1 MRGTLV
7 NKPIRLDFIA
17 LMHFVLQSA
26 SEACSVPMESTSM
39 SATTVKSIALLT
51 VVMSTPLLLSY
62 NIKYQKFPQG
72 LPYLFLYFGGL
83 LSVFITPVL
92 LLLGLIVTIRIF
104 LSSDVSNRPS
114 FLAWNLLGIFVGVI
128 AEVVFIAARNSPP

>member
-1 MRGTLV
+1 
-7 NKPIRLDFIA
+7 
-17 LMHFVLQSA
+17 
-26 SEACSVPMESTSM
+26 M
-39 SATTVKSIALLT
+39 SATTVKSIAVLT

-83 LSVFITPVL
+83 LGVFITPVL

-104 LSSDVSNRPS
+104 LAPGMSNRPS
-114 FLAWNLLGIFVGVI
+114 FLAWNLLGIFVGAI